1 MDPVSSFLLSF
12 SLTKWW
18 HVMSDTYPLAPVAKQ
33 RTDDATSRLRKDPV
47 WLRWQI
53 ATGAV
58 GVVELLICFKL
69 WISLIVFK
77 GGPTALVV
85 YVACFLAGFLIWMI
99 GWLLPRR
106 HSLRIVRRT
115 ILVVSLMVPL
125 VIFLVPLWHSSGFGI
140 YYA

>member
-1 MDPVSSFLLSF
+1 
-12 SLTKWW
+12 
-18 HVMSDTYPLAPVAKQ
+18 MSDAYPLAPVAAQ

-53 ATGAV
+53 AAGAV

-69 WISLIVFK
+69 FISFVHSK

-85 YVACFLAGFLIWMI
+85 FVACFLAGFLIWMI

-106 HSLRIVRRT
+106 YSLRIVRRT
-115 ILVVSLMVPL
+115 ILVMSLMVPL
-125 VIFLVPLWHSSGFGI
+125 VTFLIPLWQSSGFGI